1 MDLLQDLSK
10 CNYEKF
16 VPFDVDIPT
25 VIDDDIAVEDNPLPD
40 STKTGDFCNG
50 CGNEIVIYA
59 TGICNHT
66 VCHLC
71 ALRSRVIFLNDKCR
85 VCKENMPLLVL
96 TKTKRDFEEIIGEK
110 LFIER
115 RNKIC
120 FENEFVKGQYEKLLI
135 GSLMSLSM
143 ETSNWSNSE
152 FWSSTLPKIRCE
164 SCDSCTCPHVYM
176 SGTTYNMMT
185 HFDSNNVFRT
195 KRQRILDLENDLKK
209 DQGNVLEEDV
219 YLENGL
225 RIKTRRFTL
234 DFEDIYDYSKK
245 IMLETRTS

>member
-10 CNYEKF
+10 CNYENF
-16 VPFDVDIPT
+16 VAFDVDIPT
-25 VIDDDIAVEDNPLPD
+25 VIDDDNAVENNPLPD

-120 FENEFVKGQYEKLLI
+120 FENEFVKSQYEKLLI

-152 FWSSTLPKIRCE
+152 FWSSTFPKIRFE
-164 SCDSCTCPHVYM
+164 SCDSCTCHHVYM

-185 HFDSNNVFRT
+185 HFDSNNNKIIKNENNCFRT

-209 DQGNVLEEDV
+209 DQG
-219 YLENGL
+219 L

-234 DFEDIYDYSKK
+234 DFEDIYDYS
-245 IMLETRTS
+245 M

>member
-1 MDLLQDLSK
+1 
-10 CNYEKF
+10 
-16 VPFDVDIPT
+16 
-25 VIDDDIAVEDNPLPD
+25 
-40 STKTGDFCNG
+40 
-50 CGNEIVIYA
+50 
-59 TGICNHT
+59 
-66 VCHLC
+66 
-71 ALRSRVIFLNDKCR
+71 
-85 VCKENMPLLVL
+85 MPLLVL

-120 FENEFVKGQYEKLLI
+120 FENEFVKSQYEKLLI

-152 FWSSTLPKIRCE
+152 FWSSNLPKVVCE
-164 SCDSCTCPHVYM
+164 SCDSCTCHHIYM
-176 SGTTYNMMT
+176 SGTTYNMKT
-185 HFDSNNVFRT
+185 HFDSNNNKIKNNENVFLKT

-209 DQGNVLEEDV
+209 DQGNVLEEDDD

-245 IMLETRTS
+245 IMIESFF